1 MWPTDFYGD
10 FRTIDARL
18 HDVREPAI
26 ARRGGY
32 SGRVRLSSRQIVT
45 QLVDERCRYFRRAAA
60 ELHDRKTIPRLGY
73 QRPVGSLPH
82 QFADGCTEAHAVP
95 RRMDLRYPQGIIF
108 NL

>member
-1 MWPTDFYGD
+1 MWPNAGCAAPE
-10 FRTIDARL
+10 TIDARL
-18 HDVREPAI
+18 HDAGEPAI
-26 ARRGGY
+26 ARRGGH

-60 ELHDRKTIPRLGY
+60 ELHDRKPIPRLGY

-82 QFADGCTEAHAVP
+82 QFTDGRTEAHAVP
-95 RRMDLRYPQGIIF
+95 RRMNLRYPQGIIF